1 MEEIKKPDSETQ
13 ANEASSTATANE
25 ETAQPNVEA
34 SSNTKEK
41 KPLEKTFKYNL
52 KKWFYGLG
60 KEFSRITWTP
70 LKKVWINFFIV
81 VCVVLFFALVFYG
94 VDFVVMNNFKK

>member
-1 MEEIKKPDSETQ
+1 
-13 ANEASSTATANE
+13 
-25 ETAQPNVEA
+25 
-34 SSNTKEK
+34 
-41 KPLEKTFKYNL
+41 L